1 MLYIYILYPSPLAT
15 VFIAYMQENAA
26 YPQSL
31 KVQTLL
37 QNLKWSLAS
46 FIRGRVASSYFTSYS
61 TFITNQSLFVFSF
74 LSWKILTCYIRFPTF
89 SELFTASF
97 LYFLSYPLDK
107 LPCLYLQTTE
117 WLINIHQHVHEGS
130 FLLCDI
136 LYYTS
141 LQPLPLHLRRRRVCG
156 ISSPSLWLFV
166 RCYSVRSS
174 CNHSRSSNG
183 FICVRNIP
191 NCTPRLSHKFV
202 YNLTAFSF
210 FSSLPDLSAGLE
222 SAGHSTTTAHWLLRG
237 NVSFFS

>member
-1 MLYIYILYPSPLAT
+1 M
-15 VFIAYMQENAA
+15 
-26 YPQSL
+26 
-31 KVQTLL
+31 
-37 QNLKWSLAS
+37 
-46 FIRGRVASSYFTSYS
+46 
-61 TFITNQSLFVFSF
+61 
-74 LSWKILTCYIRFPTF
+74 F
-89 SELFTASF
+89 SELFTAPF

-117 WLINIHQHVHEGS
+117 WLINIHQHVQGS

-141 LQPLPLHLRRRRVCG
+141 LQPLPLHLRRRRGCG
-156 ISSPSLWLFV
+156 ISSPSRWLFV

-202 YNLTAFSF
+202 YNLTALSFSPLFLICLQVLKALDILQPPHIDF
-210 FSSLPDLSAGLE
+210 FEEMYP
-222 SAGHSTTTAHWLLRG
+222 
-237 NVSFFS
+237 FSVN